1 MKAAVLHEVNKPL
14 VIEDVSLPKPG
25 PREVLI
31 RTSAAGLCHS
41 DLHFMEGLYPHPL
54 PAVLGHESAGVV
66 EQVGSDVTYVKP
78 GDHVVTC
85 LSVFCGTCDNCTTG
99 RTVLCTDTTVKLLPG
114 VSNRMQWARSE
125 KLHQFLNLSSFAE
138 QMLVHENA
146 IVKIRKEM
154 PLDLAA
160 LIGCGVI
167 TGYGAVV
174 NTAKVTAGETV
185 AVIGCGGVGMAA
197 INGAQIAGAG
207 RIIAIDT
214 NPAKLQLATKLGAT
228 DIINPADGDVVKQVR
243 DLTNGGVHHSFE
255 VLGRKETAEQAF
267 GMLASGGTA
276 TIVGMIPFGQKI
288 ELHGFD
294 FLRERRIQGSSMG
307 SNHFRVDMP
316 WLDDAGRPG
325 LRQLV
330 RAGQVATRL
339 FQEQQRRSCHET
351 RGEQVQGRYVQTGP
365 FDDQIG
371 EQSRGRR
378 DEAEPS
384 KLRKAKSTF
393 AAPKIMHEVVH
404 EKAVAECRR
413 QHAQDDSVFE
423 REIG

>member
-14 VIEDVSLPKPG
+14 MIEDVSLPNPG

-31 RTSAAGLCHS
+31 RTAVAGLCHS

-99 RTVLCTDTTVKLLPG
+99 RPVLCTDT
-114 VSNRMQWARSE
+114 
-125 KLHQFLNLSSFAE
+125 NLSSFAE

-146 IVKIRKEM
+146 IVKIRKDM
-154 PLDLAA
+154 PLELAA

-174 NTAKVTAGETV
+174 NTAKVAPGENV
-185 AVIGCGGVGMAA
+185 VVIGCGGVGMAA

-207 RIIAIDT
+207 RIIAVDT

-228 DIINPADGDVVKQVR
+228 DIVDPRNGDVVQQVR

-267 GMLASGGTA
+267 AMLAPGGTA

-294 FLRERRIQGSSMG
+294 FLRERKIQGSSMG

-316 WLDDAGRPG
+316 
-325 LRQLV
+325 
-330 RAGQVATRL
+330 RL
-339 FQEQQRRSCHET
+339 IEFYM
-351 RGEQVQGRYVQTGP
+351 RG
-365 FDDQIG
+365 
-371 EQSRGRR
+371 
-378 DEAEPS
+378 
-384 KLRKAKSTF
+384 KLHLEDWISAKLKLPEINEGF
-393 AAPKIMHEVVH
+393 AAM
-404 EKAVAECRR
+404 KAGKTVR
-413 QHAQDDSVFE
+413 SVIVFDA
-423 REIG
+423 